1 MQSGGLGIS
10 GVLTPQSG
18 ANLSMSCRHLHHI
31 RMVPS
36 SQRTKALISLFVPY
50 CATQPPSMTSSL
62 PVTNDASSEAR
73 YSTPYATSMASP

>member
-1 MQSGGLGIS
+1 MMQSGGLGIS
-10 GVLTPQSG
+10 GASTPQSE

-36 SQRTKALISLFVPY
+36 NRKTRAFIALFVPY

-73 YSTPYATSMASP
+73 YSTP